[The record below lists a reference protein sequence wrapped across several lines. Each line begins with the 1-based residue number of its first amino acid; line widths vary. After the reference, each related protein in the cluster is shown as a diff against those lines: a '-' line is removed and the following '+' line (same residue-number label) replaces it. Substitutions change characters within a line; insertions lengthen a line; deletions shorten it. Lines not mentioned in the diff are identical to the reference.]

1 MVYQLRGIRYH
12 VSGDPLDWHGTP
24 PRTFSTTK
32 WLFRWADRE
41 RNLHIYKTRSFFGV
55 LRLGLV
61 RWEGDRMLPDHGP
74 ATDYQMPWP

>member
-1 MVYQLRGIRYH
+1 MLLPTAASTITA
-12 VSGDPLDWHGTP
+12 SCA

-41 RNLHIYKTRSFFGV
+41 RNLHIHKTRSFFGV

-61 RWEGDRMLPDHGP
+61 RRDGDRMLPDHGP
-74 ATDYQMPWP
+74 AADYQMPWP